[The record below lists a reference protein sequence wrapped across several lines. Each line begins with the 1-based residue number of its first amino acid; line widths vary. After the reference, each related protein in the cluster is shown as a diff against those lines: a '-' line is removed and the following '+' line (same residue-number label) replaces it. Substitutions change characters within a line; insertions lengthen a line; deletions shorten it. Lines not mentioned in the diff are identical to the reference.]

1 MISNKS
7 KTLTIVCW
15 LTIFSIAMAFL
26 ENAIVI
32 YLRELYYPG
41 GFDFPLA
48 PMEPDIVLTEIIR
61 EAATMIILICVGIIA
76 GRNFSEKFAY
86 FIYCFAIWD
95 IFYYVFLKLLLNWP
109 DSFMTWDILFLIPIT
124 WVGPV
129 ITPIILS
136 LTMILLAILVVFFN
150 EKTGNVRISQIEWLI
165 LIFGSLVVILS
176 FIWDYSKF
184 ILQHYSIIEIFSASS
199 REGLF
204 DLTFQYIPRSFN
216 WWLYGLGEL
225 IILFGIGVFYFRNKN
240 KK

>member
-7 KTLTIVCW
+7 KILTIVCW

-48 PMEPDIVLTEIIR
+48 PMEPDIALTEIIR

-109 DSFMTWDILFLIPIT
+109 DSFMTWDLLFLIPVT
-124 WVGPV
+124 WAGPV

-136 LTMILLAILVVFFN
+136 LTMILLAVLVVFFN

-176 FIWDYSKF
+176 FTWDYSKF

-204 DLTFQYIPRSFN
+204 DLAFQYIPRSFN